1 MPIETLLKKDIANS
15 IAQIWHCTDVYCVN
29 TIQKNLT
36 VRSFKRNELIYQ
48 ENETPTHILFLVNG
62 MAKIIKE
69 CGMGRSQIVRIIKE
83 QSFIGFRAFFAH
95 ECNSTSAV
103 ALEDSTV
110 AALPLDTMV
119 ELIELN
125 HGITNYFISEL
136 ATTLGETD
144 SRFVTLTQKHIRGR
158 LAETILALKANYGIE
173 NDGKTLNV
181 IMNRYDLASLSNMS
195 TSNAIRTLSS
205 FATEGLIEISGRK
218 IKILNEEELAKIS
231 RLGQK
236 YLSQP

>member
-1 MPIETLLKKDIANS
+1 
-15 IAQIWHCTDVYCVN
+15 
-29 TIQKNLT
+29 
-36 VRSFKRNELIYQ
+36 
-48 ENETPTHILFLVNG
+48 
-62 MAKIIKE
+62 
-69 CGMGRSQIVRIIKE
+69 MGRSQIVRIIKE

-231 RLGQK
+231 RLG
-236 YLSQP
+236 

>member
-1 MPIETLLKKDIANS
+1 MPTETLLKKDIANS

-48 ENETPTHILFLVNG
+48 ENETPTHILFLVSG

-83 QSFIGFRAFFAH
+83 QSFMGFRAFFAH
-95 ECNSTSAV
+95 ECNTTSAV

-136 ATTLGETD
+136 ATKLGETD

-231 RLGQK
+231 RLG
-236 YLSQP
+236 

>member
-1 MPIETLLKKDIANS
+1 MPTETLLKKDIANS
-15 IAQIWHCTDVYCVN
+15 IANIWHCNDAYSVN
-29 TIQKNLT
+29 KIQQSLT

-83 QSFIGFRAFFAH
+83 QSFMGFRAFFAH
-95 ECNSTSAV
+95 ECNTTSAI

-110 AALPLDTMV
+110 AALPLDIMA
-119 ELIELN
+119 ELIEL
-125 HGITNYFISEL
+125 HHSITDYFITIL
-136 ATTLGETD
+136 AATLGETD
-144 SRFVTLTQKHIRGR
+144 NRFVTITQKHIRGR

-218 IKILNEEELAKIS
+218 IRILSEDELAKIS
-231 RLGQK
+231 RLG
-236 YLSQP
+236 

>member
-48 ENETPTHILFLVNG
+48 ENEIPTHILFLVNG

-95 ECNSTSAV
+95 ECNTTSAV

-195 TSNAIRTLSS
+195 TSNAIRTFSS
-205 FATEGLIEISGRK
+205 FATEGSIEISGRK

-231 RLGQK
+231 RLG
-236 YLSQP
+236 

>member
-62 MAKIIKE
+62 MAKNIKE

-181 IMNRYDLASLSNMS
+181 IMNCYDLASLSNMS

-205 FATEGLIEISGRK
+205 FATEGSIEISGRK

-231 RLGQK
+231 RLG
-236 YLSQP
+236 

>member
-95 ECNSTSAV
+95 ECNTTSAV

-205 FATEGLIEISGRK
+205 FATEGSIEISGRK

-231 RLGQK
+231 RLG
-236 YLSQP
+236 

>member
-83 QSFIGFRAFFAH
+83 QSFIGVRAFFAH

-231 RLGQK
+231 RLG
-236 YLSQP
+236 

>member
-15 IAQIWHCTDVYCVN
+15 IANIWHCNNAYCVN
-29 TIQKNLT
+29 KIQQNLT

-69 CGMGRSQIVRIIKE
+69 CGMGRSQVVRIIKE
-83 QSFIGFRAFFAH
+83 QSFMGFRAFFAH
-95 ECNSTSAV
+95 ERNTTSAL

-110 AALPLDTMV
+110 AALPLDTMA
-119 ELIELN
+119 ELIEM
-125 HGITNYFISEL
+125 HHSITDYFITIL

-144 SRFVTLTQKHIRGR
+144 NRFVTITQKHIRGR

-205 FATEGLIEISGRK
+205 FATEGLI
-218 IKILNEEELAKIS
+218 
-231 RLGQK
+231 
-236 YLSQP
+236 

>member
-15 IAQIWHCTDVYCVN
+15 IANIWHCNDAYSVN
-29 TIQKNLT
+29 KIQQNLT

-69 CGMGRSQIVRIIKE
+69 CGMGRSQVVRIIKE
-83 QSFIGFRAFFAH
+83 QTFMGFRAFFAH
-95 ECNSTSAV
+95 ECNTTSAI

-110 AALPLDTMV
+110 AALPLDIMT
-119 ELIELN
+119 ELIEL
-125 HGITNYFISEL
+125 HHSITDYFITIL
-136 ATTLGETD
+136 AATLGETD
-144 SRFVTLTQKHIRGR
+144 NRFVTITQKHIRGR

-218 IKILNEEELAKIS
+218 IRILSEDELAKIS
-231 RLGQK
+231 RLG
-236 YLSQP
+236 

>member
-48 ENETPTHILFLVNG
+48 ENEIPTHILFLVNG

-95 ECNSTSAV
+95 ECNTTSAV

-205 FATEGLIEISGRK
+205 FATEGLIEILGRK

-231 RLGQK
+231 RLG
-236 YLSQP
+236 

>member
-231 RLGQK
+231 RLEIGRAHV
-236 YLSQP
+236 

>member
-1 MPIETLLKKDIANS
+1 MLMPIETLLEKDIANS
-15 IAQIWHCTDVYCVN
+15 IANIWHCNNAYCVN
-29 TIQKNLT
+29 KIQQNLT

-69 CGMGRSQIVRIIKE
+69 CGMGRSQVVRIIKE
-83 QSFIGFRAFFAH
+83 QSFMGFRAFFAH
-95 ECNSTSAV
+95 ERNTTSAL

-110 AALPLDTMV
+110 AALPLDIMA
-119 ELIELN
+119 ELIEM
-125 HGITNYFISEL
+125 HHSITDYFITIL

-144 SRFVTLTQKHIRGR
+144 NRFVTITQKHIRGR

-173 NDGKTLNV
+173 NDDKTLNV

-205 FATEGLIEISGRK
+205 FASEGLIEISGRK
-218 IKILNEEELAKIS
+218 IRILSEEELAKIS
-231 RLGQK
+231 RLG
-236 YLSQP
+236 

>member
-1 MPIETLLKKDIANS
+1 MPIETLLKRDIANS
-15 IAQIWHCTDVYCVN
+15 IAQIWHCTDAYCVY
-29 TIQKNLT
+29 TIQQNLT
-36 VRSFKRNELIYQ
+36 VRTFKRNELIYQ
-48 ENETPTHILFLVNG
+48 ENETPTHILFLVSG

-69 CGMGRSQIVRIIKE
+69 CGMGRSQVVRIIKE
-83 QSFIGFRAFFAH
+83 QSFMGFRAFFAH
-95 ECNSTSAV
+95 ERNTTSAV
-103 ALEDSTV
+103 ALEDSSV

-136 ATTLGETD
+136 ATKLGETD
-144 SRFVTLTQKHIRGR
+144 SRFVTLPQKHIRGR

-195 TSNAIRTLSS
+195 TSNAIRTVSS

-231 RLGQK
+231 RLG
-236 YLSQP
+236 

>member
-15 IAQIWHCTDVYCVN
+15 IANTWHCNDAYSVN
-29 TIQKNLT
+29 KIQQNLT

-69 CGMGRSQIVRIIKE
+69 CGMGRSQVVRIIKE
-83 QSFIGFRAFFAH
+83 QSFMGFRAFFAR
-95 ECNSTSAV
+95 ECNTTSAI

-110 AALPLDTMV
+110 AALPLDIMA
-119 ELIELN
+119 ELIEL
-125 HGITNYFISEL
+125 HHSITDYFIIIL

-144 SRFVTLTQKHIRGR
+144 NRFVTITQKHIRGR

-218 IKILNEEELAKIS
+218 IRILSEEELAKIS
-231 RLGQK
+231 RLG
-236 YLSQP
+236 

>member
-158 LAETILALKANYGIE
+158 LAKTILALKANYGIE

-231 RLGQK
+231 RLG
-236 YLSQP
+236 

>member
-69 CGMGRSQIVRIIKE
+69 CGMGRSQVVRIIKE
-83 QSFIGFRAFFAH
+83 QSFMGFRAFFAH
-95 ECNSTSAV
+95 ERNTTSALT
-103 ALEDSTV
+103 LEDSTV
-110 AALPLDTMV
+110 AALPLDIMA
-119 ELIELN
+119 ELIEM
-125 HGITNYFISEL
+125 HHSITDYFITFL

-144 SRFVTLTQKHIRGR
+144 NRFVTITQKHIRGR

-173 NDGKTLNV
+173 NDDKTLNV

-205 FATEGLIEISGRK
+205 FASEGLIEISGRK
-218 IKILNEEELAKIS
+218 IRILSEEELAKIS
-231 RLGQK
+231 RLG
-236 YLSQP
+236 

>member
-1 MPIETLLKKDIANS
+1 MPIETLLKKD

-231 RLGQK
+231 RLG
-236 YLSQP
+236 

>member
-1 MPIETLLKKDIANS
+1 MPIETLLKRDIANS
-15 IAQIWHCTDVYCVN
+15 IAQIWHCTDAYCVY
-29 TIQKNLT
+29 TIQQNLT
-36 VRSFKRNELIYQ
+36 VRTFKRNELIYQ
-48 ENETPTHILFLVNG
+48 ENETPTHILFLVSG

-83 QSFIGFRAFFAH
+83 QSFMGFRAFFAH
-95 ECNSTSAV
+95 ECNTTSAV

-136 ATTLGETD
+136 ATKLGETD

-231 RLGQK
+231 RLG
-236 YLSQP
+236 

>member
-36 VRSFKRNELIYQ
+36 VRSFKQNELIYQ

-231 RLGQK
+231 RLG
-236 YLSQP
+236 

>member
-1 MPIETLLKKDIANS
+1 MPTETLLKKDIANS
-15 IAQIWHCTDVYCVN
+15 IANIWHCNDAYSVN
-29 TIQKNLT
+29 KIQQNLT

-69 CGMGRSQIVRIIKE
+69 CGMGRSQVVRIIKE
-83 QSFIGFRAFFAH
+83 QSFMGFRAFFAH
-95 ECNSTSAV
+95 ECNTTSAI

-110 AALPLDTMV
+110 AALPLDIMA
-119 ELIELN
+119 ELIEL
-125 HGITNYFISEL
+125 HHSITDYFITIL
-136 ATTLGETD
+136 AATLGETD
-144 SRFVTLTQKHIRGR
+144 NRFVTITQKHIRGR

-218 IKILNEEELAKIS
+218 IRILSEEELAKIS
-231 RLGQK
+231 RLG
-236 YLSQP
+236 

>member
-1 MPIETLLKKDIANS
+1 MPTETLLKKDIANS

-136 ATTLGETD
+136 ATKLGETD

-158 LAETILALKANYGIE
+158 LAETIIALKANYGIE

-218 IKILNEEELAKIS
+218 IRILNEEELAKIS
-231 RLGQK
+231 RLG
-236 YLSQP
+236 

>member
-15 IAQIWHCTDVYCVN
+15 IANIWHCNDAYSVN
-29 TIQKNLT
+29 KIQQNLT

-69 CGMGRSQIVRIIKE
+69 CGMERSQVVRIIKE
-83 QSFIGFRAFFAH
+83 QSFMGFRAFFAH
-95 ECNSTSAV
+95 ECNTTSAI

-110 AALPLDTMV
+110 AALPLDIMA
-119 ELIELN
+119 ELIEL
-125 HGITNYFISEL
+125 HHSITDYFITIL
-136 ATTLGETD
+136 AATLGETD
-144 SRFVTLTQKHIRGR
+144 NRFVTITQKHIRGR

-218 IKILNEEELAKIS
+218 IRILSEEELAKIS
-231 RLGQK
+231 RLG
-236 YLSQP
+236 

>member
-125 HGITNYFISEL
+125 HRITNYFISEL

-231 RLGQK
+231 RLG
-236 YLSQP
+236 

>member
-15 IAQIWHCTDVYCVN
+15 IANIWHCNDAYSVN
-29 TIQKNLT
+29 KIQQNLT

-69 CGMGRSQIVRIIKE
+69 CGMGRSQVVRIIKE
-83 QSFIGFRAFFAH
+83 QSFMEFRAFFAH
-95 ECNSTSAV
+95 ECNTTSAI

-110 AALPLDTMV
+110 AALPLDIMA
-119 ELIELN
+119 ELIEL
-125 HGITNYFISEL
+125 HHSITDYFITIL
-136 ATTLGETD
+136 AATLGETD
-144 SRFVTLTQKHIRGR
+144 NRFVTITQKHIRGR

-218 IKILNEEELAKIS
+218 IRILSEEDLAKIS
-231 RLGQK
+231 RLG
-236 YLSQP
+236 

>member
-83 QSFIGFRAFFAH
+83 QSFMGFRAFFAH
-95 ECNSTSAV
+95 ECNTTSAI

-110 AALPLDTMV
+110 AALQLDTMV

-158 LAETILALKANYGIE
+158 LAETIIALKANYGIE

-205 FATEGLIEISGRK
+205 FATEGSIEISGRK
-218 IKILNEEELAKIS
+218 IRILNEEELAKIS
-231 RLGQK
+231 RLG
-236 YLSQP
+236 

>member
-15 IAQIWHCTDVYCVN
+15 IANIWHCNDAYSVN
-29 TIQKNLT
+29 KIQQNLT

-69 CGMGRSQIVRIIKE
+69 CGMGRSQVVRIIKE
-83 QSFIGFRAFFAH
+83 QSFMGFRAFFAR
-95 ECNSTSAV
+95 ECNTTSAI

-110 AALPLDTMV
+110 AALPLDIMA
-119 ELIELN
+119 ELIEQ
-125 HGITNYFISEL
+125 HHSITDYFITIL

-144 SRFVTLTQKHIRGR
+144 NRFVTITQKHIRGR

-218 IKILNEEELAKIS
+218 IRILSEEELAKIS
-231 RLGQK
+231 RLG
-236 YLSQP
+236 

>member
-15 IAQIWHCTDVYCVN
+15 IANIWHCNNAYCAN
-29 TIQKNLT
+29 KIQQNLT

-48 ENETPTHILFLVNG
+48 ENETPNHILFLVNG

-69 CGMGRSQIVRIIKE
+69 CGMGRSQVVRIIKE
-83 QSFIGFRAFFAH
+83 QSFMGFRAFFAH
-95 ECNSTSAV
+95 ERNTTSAL

-110 AALPLDTMV
+110 AALPLDTMA
-119 ELIELN
+119 ELIEM
-125 HGITNYFISEL
+125 HHSITDYFITVL

-144 SRFVTLTQKHIRGR
+144 NRFVTITQKHIRGR

-218 IKILNEEELAKIS
+218 IRILSEEELAKIS
-231 RLGQK
+231 RLG
-236 YLSQP
+236 

>member
-15 IAQIWHCTDVYCVN
+15 IANIWHCNDAYSVN
-29 TIQKNLT
+29 KIQQSLT

-69 CGMGRSQIVRIIKE
+69 CGMGRSQVVRIIKE
-83 QSFIGFRAFFAH
+83 QTFMGFRAFFAH
-95 ECNSTSAV
+95 ECNTTSAI

-110 AALPLDTMV
+110 AALPLDIMA
-119 ELIELN
+119 ELIEL
-125 HGITNYFISEL
+125 HHSITDYFITIL
-136 ATTLGETD
+136 AATLGETD
-144 SRFVTLTQKHIRGR
+144 NRFVTITQKHIRGR

-218 IKILNEEELAKIS
+218 IRILSEEELAKIS
-231 RLGQK
+231 RLG
-236 YLSQP
+236 

>member
-1 MPIETLLKKDIANS
+1 MPIETHLKKDIANS

-231 RLGQK
+231 RLG
-236 YLSQP
+236 

>member
-95 ECNSTSAV
+95 ECNTTSAV

-158 LAETILALKANYGIE
+158 LSETILALKANYGIE

-205 FATEGLIEISGRK
+205 FATEGSIEISGRK

-231 RLGQK
+231 RLG
-236 YLSQP
+236 

>member
-15 IAQIWHCTDVYCVN
+15 IANIWHCNDAYSVN
-29 TIQKNLT
+29 KIQQNLT

-69 CGMGRSQIVRIIKE
+69 CGMGRSQVVRIIKE
-83 QSFIGFRAFFAH
+83 QTFMGFRAFFAH
-95 ECNSTSAV
+95 ECNTTSAI

-110 AALPLDTMV
+110 AALPLDIMA
-119 ELIELN
+119 ELIEL
-125 HGITNYFISEL
+125 HHSITDYFITIL
-136 ATTLGETD
+136 AATLGETD
-144 SRFVTLTQKHIRGR
+144 NRFVTITQKHIRGR

-218 IKILNEEELAKIS
+218 IRILSEEELAKIS
-231 RLGQK
+231 RLG
-236 YLSQP
+236 

>member
-15 IAQIWHCTDVYCVN
+15 IAQIWHCTYVYCVN

-231 RLGQK
+231 RLG
-236 YLSQP
+236 

>member
-1 MPIETLLKKDIANS
+1 MPIETLLEKDIANS
-15 IAQIWHCTDVYCVN
+15 IANIWHCNNAYCVN
-29 TIQKNLT
+29 KIQQNLT

-69 CGMGRSQIVRIIKE
+69 CGMGRSQVVRIIKE
-83 QSFIGFRAFFAH
+83 QSFMGFRAFFAH
-95 ECNSTSAV
+95 ERNTTSAL

-110 AALPLDTMV
+110 AALPLDIMA
-119 ELIELN
+119 ELIEM
-125 HGITNYFISEL
+125 HHSITDYFITIL

-144 SRFVTLTQKHIRGR
+144 NRFVTITQKHIRGR

-218 IKILNEEELAKIS
+218 IRILGEEELAKIS
-231 RLGQK
+231 RLG
-236 YLSQP
+236 

>member
-1 MPIETLLKKDIANS
+1 MPIETLLKRDIANS
-15 IAQIWHCTDVYCVN
+15 IAQIWHCTDAYCVY
-29 TIQKNLT
+29 TIQQNLT
-36 VRSFKRNELIYQ
+36 VRTFKRNELIYQ
-48 ENETPTHILFLVNG
+48 ENETPTHILFLVSG

-83 QSFIGFRAFFAH
+83 QSFMGFRAFFAH
-95 ECNSTSAV
+95 ECNTTSAV

-125 HGITNYFISEL
+125 HSITNYFISEL
-136 ATTLGETD
+136 ATKLGETD

-231 RLGQK
+231 RLG
-236 YLSQP
+236 

>member
-36 VRSFKRNELIYQ
+36 IRSFKRNELIYQ

-83 QSFIGFRAFFAH
+83 QSFMGFRAFFAH

-136 ATTLGETD
+136 ATTLGKTD

-231 RLGQK
+231 RLG
-236 YLSQP
+236 

>member
-1 MPIETLLKKDIANS
+1 MPTETLLKKDIANS
-15 IAQIWHCTDVYCVN
+15 IANIWHCNDAYSVN
-29 TIQKNLT
+29 KIQQSLT

-69 CGMGRSQIVRIIKE
+69 CGMGRSQVVRIIKE
-83 QSFIGFRAFFAH
+83 QTFMGFRAFFAH
-95 ECNSTSAV
+95 ECNTTSAI

-110 AALPLDTMV
+110 AALPLDIMA
-119 ELIELN
+119 ELIEL
-125 HGITNYFISEL
+125 HHSITDYFITIL
-136 ATTLGETD
+136 AATLGETD
-144 SRFVTLTQKHIRGR
+144 NRFVTITQKHIRGR

-218 IKILNEEELAKIS
+218 IRILSEEELAKIS
-231 RLGQK
+231 RHG
-236 YLSQP
+236 

>member
-1 MPIETLLKKDIANS
+1 MPIETLLKRDIANS
-15 IAQIWHCTDVYCVN
+15 IAQIWHCTDAYCVY
-29 TIQKNLT
+29 TIQQNLT
-36 VRSFKRNELIYQ
+36 VRTFKRNELIYQ
-48 ENETPTHILFLVNG
+48 ENETPTHILFLVSG

-69 CGMGRSQIVRIIKE
+69 CGMGHSQIVRIIKE
-83 QSFIGFRAFFAH
+83 QSFMGFRAFFAH
-95 ECNSTSAV
+95 ECNTTSAV

-136 ATTLGETD
+136 ATKLGETD

-231 RLGQK
+231 RLG
-236 YLSQP
+236 